1 LNIEAEVK
9 LAKKGDREA
18 FVRLIRRF
26 EVNLYRVAKA
36 ILKRDEDCADAMQ
49 DTVLIAYRSIHRL
62 RQPAYFK
69 TWLIRI
75 LINQCNQIL
84 RKQKKVFS
92 IENLRELSAQ
102 SKEME
107 WIELKAA
114 IDQLEEPLRLVIILH
129 YIEDLSVKEI
139 ATLLEL
145 PEGTVKSRLHRARQ
159 ALMSK
164 WENTE
169 RVINGE

>member
-1 LNIEAEVK
+1 M
-9 LAKKGDREA
+9 
-18 FVRLIRRF
+18 RLIRRF
-26 EVNLYRVAKA
+26 EVNLYRVARA

-49 DTVLIAYRSIHRL
+49 DTVLIAYRSIRQL

-84 RKQKKVFS
+84 RKRKKVFPFDD
-92 IENLRELSAQ
+92 IRGLSAQ

-114 IDQLEEPLRLVIILH
+114 IDQLEESLRLVIILH

-139 ATLLEL
+139 AKLLEL
-145 PEGTVKSRLHRARQ
+145 PEGTVKSRLHRARKILSSQ
-159 ALMSK
+159 WVSS
-164 WENTE
+164 E
-169 RVINGE
+169 RVMNGE